1 MTIKSNIKDLISL
14 SESSGWEVLHK
25 TIEAEIL
32 QLALNMARSSEM
44 TQQHMDFQRGAIF
57 AAEQMLSLPTKLIN
71 KLEGELSLDEATS
84 RQGRSERT
92 TDGY

>member
-1 MTIKSNIKDLISL
+1 MTVKSNIKDLISL

-25 TIEAEIL
+25 TMEAEIL

-71 KLEGELSLDEATS
+71 KLEGELSLEDATS
-84 RQGRSERT
+84 RSERT
-92 TDGY
+92 KDGY

>member
-1 MTIKSNIKDLISL
+1 MTVKSTIKELITL
-14 SESSGWEVLHK
+14 SESPGWEILHK
-25 TIEAEIL
+25 TMQDEIL

-71 KLEGELSLDEATS
+71 KFEGELSLDEATS

-92 TDGY
+92 NNGH

>member
-1 MTIKSNIKDLISL
+1 MTVKNKIKELISL
-14 SESSGWEVLHK
+14 AESPGWEILHK
-25 TIEAEIL
+25 TMQDEIL

-57 AAEQMLSLPTKLIN
+57 AAEQMLNLPTRLIN
-71 KLEGELSLDEATS
+71 KLEGELSLNEAPS